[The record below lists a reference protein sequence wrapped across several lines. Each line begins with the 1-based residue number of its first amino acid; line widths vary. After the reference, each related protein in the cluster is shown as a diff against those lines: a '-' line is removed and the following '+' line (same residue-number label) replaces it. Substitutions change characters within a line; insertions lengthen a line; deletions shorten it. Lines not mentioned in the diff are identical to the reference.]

1 MIVTQKTSFTSPE
14 RKRKNGEEN
23 VDPQLAVKRRR
34 RTLLYCPEGA
44 NLLASESSPH
54 SASNLEYA
62 RSSPGSS
69 SPSTAAAISWD
80 SPTNTGSS
88 FMAVNKRPLSLS
100 RSVNLGLALKRHFQS
115 SGNADAQRET
125 NSPIWP
131 PTPLHATLV
140 SVFTQKLAMTTP
152 AKRIGKMDL
161 PRPVGNSSAAPINRR
176 ILLLRKVHRDSAH
189 ARFNRRFVYNE
200 ANNRWLQKPQVALS
214 ASPLQSSIIQTA
226 ASDERDGM
234 NESAL
239 ASAPERP
246 PMGEANIAV
255 PTSHDGAAI
264 AGVPK
269 SNSESFVRVA
279 PRRSLHIAE
288 ARQRQQERELQ
299 QSTAGVPVSRTRVP
313 SRKQQRQQ
321 QRLAALAAAGIAPV
335 MCRDGIRAAVV
346 QTQTA
351 AARRAADILDE
362 AQAARL
368 RGLRKSQRLVDRE
381 LRRCVG

>member
-44 NLLASESSPH
+44 NLLGSESSPH
-54 SASNLEYA
+54 SASNLEYT

-80 SPTNTGSS
+80 RPTNTGSS
-88 FMAVNKRPLSLS
+88 FMAANKRPLTLS

-131 PTPLHATLV
+131 PTPLNATLV
-140 SVFTQKLAMTTP
+140 SVFAHKRAMTTP
-152 AKRIGKMDL
+152 AKRIGKMYL

-189 ARFNRRFVYNE
+189 ARFNRR
-200 ANNRWLQKPQVALS
+200 LQKPQVAPS

-255 PTSHDGAAI
+255 PTSHDCAAI

-269 SNSESFVRVA
+269 STSESFVRVA
-279 PRRSLHIAE
+279 PRRSLRIAE

-299 QSTAGVPVSRTRVP
+299 QSTAAVPVLRTRVP